1 MKNDS
6 KDMSNGV
13 TVSLVNVKT
22 YEDLKDKAKEK
33 LKEAIFKLNGGMKK
47 DLKEID
53 VYFIVPGEK
62 AGTPEKTIHS
72 HSDLNKLLK
81 PSVLSISMV
90 MHLKKPEIPKS

>member
-6 KDMSNGV
+6 KGMSNGI

-22 YEDLKDKAKEK
+22 YEDLKDRAKEK

-53 VYFIVPGEK
+53 VYFIVPAEK
-62 AGTPEKTIHS
+62 AGMPEKTIQS
-72 HSDLNKLLK
+72 HSDLNKLFK
-81 PSVLSISMV
+81 STMSSMQMI